1 MTSSGLIHR
10 ISVSKVRGD
19 KKSNVDEALLAD
31 DYGIV
36 GDVHAGSERQV
47 SLLPLESF
55 AKLDSDL
62 IDINP
67 GDFAENLTT
76 TGLDF
81 GGVTVGK
88 RLTVGE
94 EITLEIT
101 QIGKECHRGCRILEI
116 VGDCIMPH
124 EGVFAKVIQG
134 GIIKIGDSI
143 RWD

>member
-76 TGLDF
+76 IGLDF

-94 EITLEIT
+94 EIALEIT
-101 QIGKECHRGCRILEI
+101 QIGKECHRGCRIFEI
-116 VGDCIMPH
+116 VGDCIMPR

>member
-1 MTSSGLIHR
+1 MTSSSLIHR

-19 KKSNVDEALLAD
+19 KKNNVDEALLAD
-31 DYGIV
+31 DWGIV

-81 GGVTVGK
+81 IGVTVGN

-116 VGDCIMPH
+116 VGDCIMPR
-124 EGVFAKVIQG
+124 EGLFAKVIRG
-134 GIIKIGDSI
+134 GIIKTGDSI

>member
-81 GGVTVGK
+81 IGVIVGN

-116 VGDCIMPH
+116 VGDCIMPR
-124 EGVFAKVIQG
+124 EGVFAKVIRG
-134 GIIKIGDSI
+134 GIIKTCDSI